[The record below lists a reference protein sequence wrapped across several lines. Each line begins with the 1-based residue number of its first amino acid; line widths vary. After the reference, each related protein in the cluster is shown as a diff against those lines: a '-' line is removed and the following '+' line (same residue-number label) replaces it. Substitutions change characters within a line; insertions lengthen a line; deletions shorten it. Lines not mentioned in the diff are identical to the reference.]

1 MNKKILSIK
10 SLSKTFI
17 YNSFGQPVL
26 PVLKDI
32 NIDFAEN
39 QIIGLLGK
47 NGAGKTTF
55 IKSCIDLL
63 EYKGDILFYGKSLKS
78 IKQKEKVKLFSAVL
92 EGSRNIYW
100 KLTVIENIQYF
111 ASLRGISFSK
121 IKDLVGYLLKDLF
134 LYEKRNTLVENLSSG
149 MKQKVALVCAF
160 AMDTPIVF
168 LDEPTLG
175 LDLESKNHVVEF
187 LKNSDFRIGKLII
200 ITSHDLDLINK
211 IASNIILLKGGKLID
226 NKIEEINEF
235 SYTVG
240 LSNNSDL
247 DLDLIS
253 SLRLKKLYGNDRFTT
268 YGMNGNCPSLSNMI
282 SALETNSIE
291 IVSIEN
297 SKFNLENI
305 YL

>member
-10 SLSKTFI
+10 SLSKTFL
-17 YNSFGQPVL
+17 YNGIGQ

-32 NIDFAEN
+32 NIDFAED

-63 EYKGDILFYGKSLKS
+63 EYKGDILFYGKPLKS

-111 ASLRGISFSK
+111 ASLRGINFSK

-160 AMDTPIVF
+160 AMDTPIIF

-175 LDLESKNHVVEF
+175 LDLESKNHVIEF

-211 IASNIILLKGGKLID
+211 IASNIILLKDGKLID
-226 NKIEEINEF
+226 KKIEEINEF

-240 LSNNSDL
+240 LANNS

-253 SLRLKKLYGNDRFTT
+253 SLRLKKLHDNDRFTT
-268 YGMNGNCPSLSNMI
+268 YGMNRNCPSLSNMI
-282 SALETNSIE
+282 SALETNRIE

>member
-17 YNSFGQPVL
+17 YNGIGQ

-78 IKQKEKVKLFSAVL
+78 IKQKEKAKLFSAVL

-111 ASLRGISFSK
+111 ASLRGINFSK
-121 IKDLVGYLLKDLF
+121 IKDLVAYLLKDLF

-149 MKQKVALVCAF
+149 MKQKVALICAF
-160 AMDTPIVF
+160 AMDTPIIF

-175 LDLESKNHVVEF
+175 LDIESKNHVIDF
-187 LKNSDFRIGKLII
+187 LKNSAYRKGKLII

-211 IASNIILLKGGKLID
+211 ISSKIILLKNGKLTE
-226 NKIEEINEF
+226 KHEVINSE
-235 SYTVG
+235 YTFIIN
-240 LSNNSDL
+240 LSNKL
-247 DLDLIS
+247 DL
-253 SLRLKKLYGNDRFTT
+253 SLLSPLNIVKLDTNDRFSTF
-268 YGMNGNCPSLSNMI
+268 GINGNNNSLSRII
-282 SALETNSIE
+282 SEIEKCGIE

-305 YL
+305 YQL